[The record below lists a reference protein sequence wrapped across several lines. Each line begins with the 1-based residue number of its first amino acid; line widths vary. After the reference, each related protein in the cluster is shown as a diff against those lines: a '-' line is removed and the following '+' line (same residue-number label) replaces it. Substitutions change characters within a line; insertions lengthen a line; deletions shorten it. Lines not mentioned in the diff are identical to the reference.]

1 MKESRRL
8 WCKRFFAPISGFK
21 WAATIISIRAIQV
34 GLQGSIV
41 AIAMQ
46 QMIDGL
52 AVGNMKI
59 VYTWLVVMGVV
70 FALSDLPAYFFRQ
83 LSSTMG
89 WSIESNLWQEYIV
102 KYAIGD
108 NNSFESLGT
117 WRINNIISKWLP
129 TWRLN
134 LQSLFWSA
142 IRMWVSIITWFVV
155 VAINLWRKGFVTF
168 VVIFI
173 ASFIFIQFAN
183 KKLAKYRKERRD
195 LSTELDRNTTRMI
208 MSKFEILQNNKLG
221 YESDKIDSFFRKIYK
236 MRTRESRK
244 MLVTFDLQKFT
255 FTILRIG
262 IMFYVIVRI
271 WRGEFTVGDLALFR
285 MILNQIYGSIMDLND
300 YITSFHQDNIYIQKL
315 RDTFDNIPSLIW
327 YNEWKKIELSVWDVE
342 LQNITYGYGKG
353 EVLKD
358 FSLTLEWWKKT
369 ALVGIS
375 GSGKSTL
382 IKLIAGYIHPQKGEV
397 LIDWQPLPNETN
409 KNYVS
414 LKSYYK
420 HIGYLTQE
428 PNVFDGTIYENLTYA
443 LDHEPSQEELEQ
455 AINGA
460 QCQFIYEFPDGVQTE
475 IGEKGVKLSWGQRQR
490 LAIAKV
496 MLKNPQIIL
505 LDEPTSALD
514 SFSEEEVTKAFNNL
528 FQWRTVVVIAH
539 RLQTVKKAD
548 RIIVLDHGKI
558 VEEGNHDSLVKSG
571 GVYAKMLE
579 LQSGF

>member
-1 MKESRRL
+1 
-8 WCKRFFAPISGFK
+8 
-21 WAATIISIRAIQV
+21 
-34 GLQGSIV
+34 
-41 AIAMQ
+41 
-46 QMIDGL
+46 MIDGL